1 MSTNSKRVKNLS
13 RHLVDILSPLVGEVS
28 AELFLYKKSAPVY
41 AGGDEEAIF
50 FIQSAPTC
58 GGSGGEA
65 DVGGFPHL

>member
-28 AELFLYKKSAPVY
+28 AEIFLYKKSVPVY

-50 FIQSAPTC
+50 LYSLPPLVGEVAAKPT
-58 GGSGGEA
+58 
-65 DVGGFPHL
+65 